1 MKILLAILTTSG
13 LPYLRRAIHS
23 ALNQHPGGVEFE
35 TIVVINTKDDAYALE
50 AARLCEEMGVRH
62 IRTDCDGTHPT
73 GVQSVH
79 QLFLDRYDDCG
90 YVTQLDGDDWLYPT
104 WSLSVQEHLLLAPN
118 LDAVWLVP
126 IDQIN
131 GSDQGFSWI
140 TPAGATAGVWGTQL
154 WGPWRE
160 TPQPMG
166 PGRDPMWDQ
175 PTPVVPAMPRLISRR
190 AAQLCLW
197 IPAPPIYGDYLLLMR
212 HLAAHIRGDLQCW
225 VSMASDWMI
234 VDRGNTDSVQHRHDF
249 GETAARMKKLALA
262 EIDPARSWIG
272 ELPVLYPVMQLTAE
286 QKQSWI
292 NETGATGPAAP

>member
-23 ALNQHPGGVEFE
+23 AQNQHPGGVNYE
-35 TIVVINTKDDAYALE
+35 TIVVVNTQDDGYALE
-50 AARLCEEMGVRH
+50 AARLCGELGVQH
-62 IRTDCDGTHPT
+62 VRTECDGTHPT

-79 QLFLDRYDDCG
+79 DLFLAGYTRCG

-104 WSLSVQEHLLLAPN
+104 WSLSVREHLRLAPD

-126 IDQIN
+126 IDQIH
-131 GSDQGFSWI
+131 GSDKGVSWV
-140 TPAGATAGVWGTQL
+140 TPAGAVAGVWGTSL

-160 TPQPMG
+160 TEQPMG

-190 AAQLCLW
+190 AARLCPW
-197 IPAPPIYGDYLLLMR
+197 TPAPPIYGDYLMLMR
-212 HLAAHIRGDLQCW
+212 QLAAHIRGDLRCW

-234 VDRGNTDSVQHRHDF
+234 VDRGNPDSVQRSHDF
-249 GETAARMKKLALA
+249 HETAARMKELALT
-262 EIDPARSWIG
+262 EIDPERSWIG
-272 ELPVLYPVMQLTAE
+272 ELPVMYPAMQLTVAE
-286 QKQSWI
+286 KRPWI
-292 NETGATGPAAP
+292 NSTEGV